1 MSCDPSGFFHRRLCA
16 QIRQAV
22 LQRFA
27 LTQESL
33 PDAEALEHARTND
46 IWRDWAPIVRD
57 TPTAGGETEDDTWTE
72 IEGLRF
78 TETGWFPVDGVETP
92 FEEEV
97 AARL

>member
-1 MSCDPSGFFHRRLCA
+1 
-16 QIRQAV
+16 
-22 LQRFA
+22 
-27 LTQESL
+27 
-33 PDAEALEHARTND
+33 
-46 IWRDWAPIVRD
+46 VRD